1 MNNTVNLIQNKYVI
15 GKTSVVGDARRKW
28 EDRAAV
34 SEIKTR
40 GGLQLVV
47 GVVADG
53 VGSADN
59 GSRGAE
65 LAIQTVMKS
74 IENTDRQSIVEIIDA
89 AIQEANSTLHEEN
102 SRGSDGLTTLVVS
115 VIYDGRVYIGNVGDS
130 RAYWVQSSGKM
141 LQLTLDHSYINIY
154 GGSPDAD
161 EAGRVVNIIGRD
173 PKVQVDFGFYLKGRD
188 SAQAYRIGVQ
198 GLPLKPGET
207 ILLCSDGLIKT
218 DRQGRRYASDE
229 EIVEALQTE
238 FMPGRAAVKMVS
250 VAEGRSPDDNVSAV
264 TIQYLTPEIISRV
277 EQQSERAR
285 RISML
290 KKVGAASAVVLLLI
304 LALSFGK
311 KAIDTSARLTA
322 MALTPTATSEVII
335 YTPTPVP
342 SPTPT
347 QPINPGQARI
357 EEIIGDG
364 IVSYSNAGGPILNA
378 SAGSFVDPGVRFM
391 SDEKTSL
398 KVTVGESVGQP
409 SVMYI
414 FPSSET
420 ILDFENALVASLSQG
435 SIFIQAGNREAQVL
449 LPSHNNALAYVS
461 DGRMIVQIDGADVWV
476 WCFSG
481 NCRLS
486 YKNGDEGFSL
496 SPGDKRVYYSIGDDK
511 GDKEPI
517 EKYSDL
523 VWGWNTSCNDCILD
537 LVYTPT
543 PKPTAVPP
551 TATPTPKKGDKDTP
565 VPTATPV
572 PPTNTHTPKPTD
584 THTPEPTDTHTPEPT
599 DTPTPTH
606 TPVTPTLPPP
616 NRPPEAKDIT
626 VKDCVDSGKPY
637 SIGLSGSD
645 PDDDNI
651 TYAIKSDPSHGSVTV
666 NSQSGE
672 AIYTSESGYTG
683 SDSFTYS
690 VKDVF
695 GAESSD
701 ASVGIKTIDNCS
713 LRNGTGMNL
722 FYQNFHKSLSRI
734 LPDL

>member
-537 LVYTPT
+537 LV
-543 PKPTAVPP
+543 
-551 TATPTPKKGDKDTP
+551 
-565 VPTATPV
+565 
-572 PPTNTHTPKPTD
+572 
-584 THTPEPTDTHTPEPT
+584 
-599 DTPTPTH
+599 
-606 TPVTPTLPPP
+606 
-616 NRPPEAKDIT
+616 
-626 VKDCVDSGKPY
+626 
-637 SIGLSGSD
+637 
-645 PDDDNI
+645 
-651 TYAIKSDPSHGSVTV
+651 
-666 NSQSGE
+666 
-672 AIYTSESGYTG
+672 
-683 SDSFTYS
+683 
-690 VKDVF
+690 
-695 GAESSD
+695 
-701 ASVGIKTIDNCS
+701 
-713 LRNGTGMNL
+713 
-722 FYQNFHKSLSRI
+722 
-734 LPDL
+734 